1 MQDVSVDL
9 PDIMKRH
16 GFLPRQ
22 PADAPP
28 LSRDPKFVPPSPVEI
43 EKVLESL
50 AGFKVGWYKFKPL
63 LSSSPLHRL
72 KSRRCY

>member
-43 EKVLESL
+43 QKVIDSF
-50 AGFKVGWYKFKPL
+50 AGFKVGWCKFKPL
-63 LSSSPLHRL
+63 LSSSPHRRS
-72 KSRRCY
+72 KSRRC